1 MCCIHFLWRFYIKW
15 HLIQNELHIANIW
28 TNISEN
34 KDLGMTQYLITNR
47 LLKIMQWYGCFTSYL
62 SRQVYFFLSICLFCI
77 PLYQLI
83 IDIEVNI
90 HKEQRHVSLLLHL
103 IYFCRISCAS
113 IWHEVLLFFC
123 VVVERFYD
131 VKIDQYLFDIMQHS
145 QLFA

>member
-1 MCCIHFLWRFYIKW
+1 MHTFFMKVLD
-15 HLIQNELHIANIW
+15 QIAYNSKC
-28 TNISEN
+28 ISEN
-34 KDLGMTQYLITNR
+34 RDLSMTQYLITIQ
-47 LLKIMQWYGCFTSYL
+47 LLNIMQWYGCFASYL
-62 SRQVYFFLSICLFCI
+62 SRQVYFFHSIRLLCI

-83 IDIEVNI
+83 INIQVNI
-90 HKEQRHVSLLLHL
+90 HKDQRHVSLFLHL

-131 VKIDQYLFDIMQHS
+131 VKIDQYVFDIMQHS